1 MIDIISDVTMSTPDR
16 LNVPLCLLF
25 PPKLLEIHNNRKLSS
40 IFMKQ
45 MIYSVS
51 QVTSRIELFLFCSI
65 IVLEFSQNI
74 LEEVHFIQL
83 KQRASFSEYIK
94 LNYLIK
100 SNAHPLQNINSVH
113 ISCALCV
120 THTLTTRL

>member
-1 MIDIISDVTMSTPDR
+1 MIDIISHVTMSTPDR

-25 PPKLLEIHNNRKLSS
+25 PPKLLEIHNNRILSS

-74 LEEVHFIQL
+74 LEEVQFSSV
-83 KQRASFSEYIK
+83 KAASKF
-94 LNYLIK
+94 
-100 SNAHPLQNINSVH
+100 Q
-113 ISCALCV
+113 
-120 THTLTTRL
+120 